1 VNPRKDSAKSRNA
14 SAARPTAA
22 PAPSAPARAPVPAH
36 PGSEGGE
43 LLRDAQDALRQCGTA
58 ISKLA
63 EAMPPKFLAAA
74 ELLRD
79 CKGMVVVTGIGKAG
93 LIGAKVSATLAST
106 GTRSLFLHPGEA
118 VHGDLGRIYHED
130 VVLALSFSGATHE
143 MLRLLDPLRSIGAR
157 MVAITGAPDSPL
169 GRHADLVLDVGKPV
183 EACPLGLAP
192 TTSTS
197 VMLAIGD
204 ALALTVMRMK
214 RFTKEDFARFH
225 PASALGRKLLK
236 VGDLMRKGR
245 ESPTVPSGAPILD
258 ALQAMT
264 ETRAGAVT
272 IVDGEGRAIGFWTDG
287 DLRRT
292 VLNHFDAGPFDLS
305 RHVID
310 EVMTRKPTT
319 IGAHR
324 LASEAF
330 RLMKER
336 GFDQILVVDERGRAV
351 GLLDVQDRPV
361 DLFDTPEPPAGSS

>member
-1 VNPRKDSAKSRNA
+1 MKSARTTTIPAKPDRSVAADSLKEAILARGRA
-14 SAARPTAA
+14 VLDAESAAIGAA
-22 PAPSAPARAPVPAH
+22 RDRLNDGFVGAVSAVLH
-36 PGSEGGE
+36 
-43 LLRDAQDALRQCGTA
+43 
-58 ISKLA
+58 
-63 EAMPPKFLAAA
+63 
-74 ELLRD
+74 
-79 CKGMVVVTGIGKAG
+79 CKGRICVTGIGKAG

-225 PASALGRKLLK
+225 PAGALGRKLLK